1 MMTIIV
7 NSKNVNFNIN
17 GGNNVVQAYGF
28 LVGGGESE
36 LLALSG
42 RPSEFEG
49 KNVND
54 LFLEA
59 LKRERPEWEQCLSN
73 DRGDEYTQDWVRKIF
88 RIVDNGGEM
97 DVLHVVQGT
106 DDFNGSYPDLPG
118 YGEDTIFR
126 DEEWLNKAEMYLP
139 EEDEDGEDM
148 EVRMNLEHNGW
159 PAFIAMETM
168 AHLEMF
174 YNERPSGASQMTEQE
189 DEELFTTVTGNIEGY
204 IEDEVV
210 PALREE
216 DPDEMD
222 VEEVWFELADNH
234 GWLRYDH
241 GRGDARLFYR
251 DLAQKEYTEW
261 DQLPDDLKKA
271 LATWS
276 KNIVGWEV

>member
-59 LKRERPEWEQCLSN
+59 LKRERPEWEQSLSN

-168 AHLEMF
+168 SHLEMF
-174 YNERPSGASQMTEQE
+174 YNER
-189 DEELFTTVTGNIEGY
+189 
-204 IEDEVV
+204 
-210 PALREE
+210 
-216 DPDEMD
+216 
-222 VEEVWFELADNH
+222 
-234 GWLRYDH
+234 
-241 GRGDARLFYR
+241 
-251 DLAQKEYTEW
+251 
-261 DQLPDDLKKA
+261 
-271 LATWS
+271 
-276 KNIVGWEV
+276 